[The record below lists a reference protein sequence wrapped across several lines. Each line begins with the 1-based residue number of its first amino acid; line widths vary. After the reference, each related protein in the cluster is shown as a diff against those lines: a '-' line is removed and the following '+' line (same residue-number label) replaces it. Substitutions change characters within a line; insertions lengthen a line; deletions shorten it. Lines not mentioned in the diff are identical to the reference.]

1 MENLHILMTAVTA
14 IILFVFGLDNFSK
27 EIEKISGERFRKSLG
42 SATRIPVIGVLI
54 GALVTAF
61 IQSSSA
67 TSVITISLVN
77 AGVLSFKSSVG
88 IIFGSNI
95 GTTITAQLV
104 AFKLTSFAPLIIIVG
119 FILSIIRT
127 RFSIFGKTI
136 FYFGFVFF
144 SLNLISSSLQPLQS
158 NEALIQL
165 LTQPQNPLYAILFGC
180 LFTAVVQ
187 SSSVTTGLAIIF
199 TQQGLLGLE
208 NAVPLIMGANI
219 GTTATALIAM
229 FSMDVA
235 AKKTA
240 LSHFLFNLGGVVIF
254 TPLLLMFGDRVS
266 ELNPDPAI
274 ALAYIHLIF
283 NVATSLIFLVLI
295 TPFTRLVDMMMGEGK
310 MDFERLVLPVYDK
323 NDEFVK
329 VKEILDDGMHKLF
342 CFLKE
347 NYNLVTL
354 SIETNYQGVYDAA
367 DKRIEYVN
375 FVKKEYMSYFS
386 RIVTAVDEESQSR
399 ELMRIINQFDYLF
412 QIHDSIN
419 DLFHSKKV
427 IKEKF
432 VDLKSDVLIM
442 VRELSGKTLSLFG
455 AIDGYLSTADKAD
468 IKSSADELQEHIDDV
483 NKDLLRMFADP
494 LRHDVGALTNFIT
507 YSQRLKD
514 KLLNFYKRK
523 KDSGVPGETA
533 VSASGVTTEKIFT

>member
-533 VSASGVTTEKIFT
+533 VSASGVTTEKMFT

>member
-27 EIEKISGERFRKSLG
+27 EIEKISGEQFRKSLG
-42 SATRIPVIGVLI
+42 SATRIPIVGVLI
-54 GALVTAF
+54 GAMVTAF

-77 AGVLSFKSSVG
+77 AGVLSFKNSIG
-88 IIFGSNI
+88 IIFGSNV

-104 AFKLTSFAPLIIIVG
+104 AFKLTSFAPLIIIIG
-119 FILSIIRT
+119 FVLSVVRM
-127 RFSIFGKTI
+127 RFSIFGRTI

-144 SLNLISSSLQPLQS
+144 SLNLISSSLQPLQN
-158 NEALIQL
+158 NEVLIQL

-274 ALAYIHLIF
+274 ALAYFHLIF
-283 NVATSLIFLVLI
+283 NVATSLIFLMLI
-295 TPFTRLVDMMMGEGK
+295 TPFTRLVDVMMGEGK
-310 MDFERLVLPVYDK
+310 MDFERLDLPVYDK
-323 NDEFVK
+323 DDEFSQ
-329 VKEILDDGMHKLF
+329 VKENLDGGMHKLF

-347 NYNLVTL
+347 NYSLVTL

-367 DKRIEYVN
+367 DKRIDYVN

-386 RIVTAVDEESQSR
+386 RIITAVDEEHQSR
-399 ELMRIINQFDYLF
+399 ELMRIINQYDYLF

-432 VDLKSDVLIM
+432 VDLKSDVLTM
-442 VRELSGKTLSLFG
+442 VRELSGKTLGLFG
-455 AIDGYLSTADKAD
+455 AIDSYLSTADKSD
-468 IKSSADELQEHIDDV
+468 IKPSAAELQEHIDEV

-514 KLLNFYKRK
+514 KLLNFYERK
-523 KDSGVPGETA
+523 KVSGVSIETGVSGSGVPA
-533 VSASGVTTEKIFT
+533 EKVFF